1 MQPNVTSLVDRF
13 TAALNRLIEA
23 VREEQDERGDEFQ
36 NDSMGNMHYDDL
48 VVVKKDYLLLT
59 CCIIA
64 IPSLL
69 M

>member
-1 MQPNVTSLVDRF
+1 
-13 TAALNRLIEA
+13 
-23 VREEQDERGDEFQ
+23 
-36 NDSMGNMHYDDL
+36 MGNMHYDDL